1 MTLVDPGVSFGVE
14 GFTAFRGKVFREE
27 MKLCRRYY
35 PHTHNMDGFFIA
47 KMVKKMKREKRGGGD
62 GYEGRGRVETGVFG
76 KKKKKEK
83 VVGEDEKEEIK
94 FDEKEDEK
102 YLDLNGAVDS
112 SIPPSPSPSLIRVEK
127 KKREKGGVA
136 VKRTF
141 SQMTEFPST
150 KEGTNIST
158 IAIETTN
165 TNKRRD
171 DEDDH
176 VLPILSRSEKKQRKK
191 QAMERLLGGS

>member
-1 MTLVDPGVSFGVE
+1 
-14 GFTAFRGKVFREE
+14 
-27 MKLCRRYY
+27 
-35 PHTHNMDGFFIA
+35 
-47 KMVKKMKREKRGGGD
+47 
-62 GYEGRGRVETGVFG
+62 VFG

-112 SIPPSPSPSLIRVEK
+112 SIPPSPSSLIRVEK

-141 SQMTEFPST
+141 SQMTEFTST
-150 KEGTNIST
+150 KEGTNSST
-158 IAIETTN
+158 IAIETTNTN